1 MPRQTCPVLDAFD
14 RMAEKM
20 EGASDVDAAARGLDL
35 ELDPLSDPGPSRDY
49 VVEKELRESRA
60 EDMLEELKRRM
71 GVDE

>member
-1 MPRQTCPVLDAFD
+1 
-14 RMAEKM
+14 
-20 EGASDVDAAARGLDL
+20 
-35 ELDPLSDPGPSRDY
+35 